1 MAKLAWNGTFIMD
14 QINSGAAEGLAK
26 AAEHLLTEA
35 TKTVP
40 IEEGILSG
48 DGQVSVDV
56 GLLEAT
62 VYYDGASN
70 PYAVRQHEELSFRH
84 DPGRRAKWLELAAQ
98 EEESTMR
105 QIIADEIRKAHQP

>member
-1 MAKLAWNGTFIMD
+1 MAKMAWNGKFIVD
-14 QINSGAAEGLAK
+14 QLNAGAVEGLAK

-48 DGQVSVDV
+48 DGQVSVDA
-56 GLLEAT
+56 GQMAAT

-84 DPGRRAKWLELAAQ
+84 DPGRRAKWLELASQ
-98 EEESTMR
+98 EEEGTMQ
-105 QIIADEIRKAHQP
+105 QIIADEVRKAHG